1 MTTTSVFINCARP
14 TTLTIRTSSEIFTN
28 LMKDINLYCSKKRH
42 DGFEEYIFVGSSKTN
57 LRRGTT
63 LHLFVR
69 DDGLIELAT
78 ARNFKVTQ
86 SIIAEPKNLK
96 AFEKLERALRRKL
109 SAMHAMKRGT
119 LRDYFQQ
126 HAVVK
131 TFELIKTDPIEA
143 AILPTVASK
152 RLQVI

>member
-42 DGFEEYIFVGSSKTN
+42 DGFEEYIFV
-57 LRRGTT
+57 
-63 LHLFVR
+63 
-69 DDGLIELAT
+69 E
-78 ARNFKVTQ
+78 
-86 SIIAEPKNLK
+86 NLK

-143 AILPTVASK
+143 AILPTIASK